1 MPPADIEFDHEAAL
15 QACARGE
22 RFAFQALYLKESR
35 HLLAVAQRI
44 VKDRDTAHDVLQ
56 DAFLQI
62 WQKAGTFRPELGSA
76 RGWIHTVVR
85 HRALDVARRHATVAM
100 DTEDLTMLS
109 DMAQA
114 QAQALGHQPTDDGA
128 DTDRLE
134 GCLAQLSPDKRQCVI
149 DAYVEGYTHEQL
161 AERLNKPIGTVKSW
175 IRRGLQAL
183 KECLA

>member
-1 MPPADIEFDHEAAL
+1 MPQADIEFDHEAAL
-15 QACARGE
+15 LACARGE

-62 WQKAGTFRPELGSA
+62 WQKSGTYKPELGSA

-85 HRALDVARRHATVAM
+85 HRALDVARRHAAVAM
-100 DTEDLTMLS
+100 DSDDLTVLS
-109 DMAQA
+109 DAAQA
-114 QAQALGHQPTDDGA
+114 QAHPVQDDGA

-134 GCLAQLSPDKRQCVI
+134 GCLAQLSPEKRQCVI